1 MERLERAKKEIDEKM
16 RLEDKATKEKEALKK
31 IEEAQTSIPENTE
44 RKEASNDSKASASDF
59 VDFTDSAQLS
69 KYLTMQMSSV
79 TSRTMDLMIMEMR
92 KLDRDRDR
100 VLPPD
105 TVKTMLEKYHIPV
118 ASCLETLQDKFA
130 DKTVFEGTTNYEDM
144 VRYLEERRIK
154 SDDNKNK
161 NKTDNFILY
170 ESEHSKANAK
180 RNRYLK

>member
-1 MERLERAKKEIDEKM
+1 
-16 RLEDKATKEKEALKK
+16 
-31 IEEAQTSIPENTE
+31 
-44 RKEASNDSKASASDF
+44 
-59 VDFTDSAQLS
+59 
-69 KYLTMQMSSV
+69 MSSV

-105 TVKTMLEKYHIPV
+105 TVKTVLEKYHIPV

-130 DKTVFEGTTNYEDM
+130 DKTVFEGMTNYEDM